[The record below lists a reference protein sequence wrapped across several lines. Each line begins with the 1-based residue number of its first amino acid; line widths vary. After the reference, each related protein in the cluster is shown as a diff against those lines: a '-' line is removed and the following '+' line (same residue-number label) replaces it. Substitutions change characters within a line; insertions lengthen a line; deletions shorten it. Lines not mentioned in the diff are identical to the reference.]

1 MSAVA
6 KRNSIARR
14 KDGSLSREH
23 FSLRE
28 FRLVAKL
35 RFEGTTD
42 EEIVERAVSEN
53 LFQYPTLS
61 NAARMARTML
71 LRLASLNDEGLVGLA
86 ARGPKEH
93 AAVINLYAMMRVYP
107 LMREFMLQEIAPRF
121 RTLDYSL
128 THADTNAFI
137 TRYQA
142 ECRANAEP
150 WTASTVKRIAG
161 VLREALAGT
170 GMLVDTN
177 SEELLPFFMDPALE
191 DTFYR
196 NGDQQWLAA
205 FNVTEV
211 LQWSRLPPT

>member
-1 MSAVA
+1 MSMVA
-6 KRNSIARR
+6 KHNSIAKR

-35 RFEGTTD
+35 RFEGAAD

-107 LMREFMLQEIAPRF
+107 LVCEFMMQEIAPRF

-142 ECRANAEP
+142 ERRADAEP
-150 WTASTVKRIAG
+150 WTESTVKRIAG

-170 GMLVDTN
+170 GMLADTN

-196 NGDQQWLAA
+196 NGDQLWLAA
-205 FNVTEV
+205 FNVAEV
-211 LQWSRLPPT
+211 L

>member
-1 MSAVA
+1 MSTVA
-6 KRNSIARR
+6 KHNSIAKR

-35 RFEGTTD
+35 RFEGAAD

-107 LMREFMLQEIAPRF
+107 LVREFMMQEIAPRF

-128 THADTNAFI
+128 TYADTNAFI
-137 TRYQA
+137 TRYQV
-142 ECRANAEP
+142 ERRANAEP
-150 WTASTVKRIAG
+150 WTESTVKRIAG
-161 VLREALAGT
+161 VLREALVGA
-170 GMLVDTN
+170 GMLADTN
-177 SEELLPFFMDPALE
+177 SEELLPFFMDPDLE

-211 LQWSRLPPT
+211 L

>member
-6 KRNSIARR
+6 KHNSIAKR

-35 RFEGTTD
+35 RFEGAAD

-107 LMREFMLQEIAPRF
+107 LVREFMMQEIAPRF

-142 ECRANAEP
+142 ERRADAEP
-150 WTASTVKRIAG
+150 WTESTVKRIAG
-161 VLREALAGT
+161 ALREALAGT
-170 GMLVDTN
+170 GMLADTN

-196 NGDQQWLAA
+196 NGDQLWLAA

-211 LQWSRLPPT
+211 L